1 VNPTNEQVNGSTLAE
16 AMGMTA
22 ELGRA
27 IAALASGEMASGR
40 LETAHRILE
49 GLAVAN
55 PQDPVA
61 WALLATAYRRR
72 GEEEAARVCAE
83 VAARLAPDDAQI
95 RLVRAEAQLAGE
107 AEREEARRE
116 LRALS
121 DRSGPVGDRARALL
135 AAMGE

>member
-1 VNPTNEQVNGSTLAE
+1 VNATTEQVKGSTLAQ

-22 ELGRA
+22 EIGRA
-27 IAALASGEMASGR
+27 IAALASDEMAGGR

-55 PQDPVA
+55 PQDAVA
-61 WALLATAYRRR
+61 WALLATVYRRR
-72 GEEEAARVCAE
+72 GEGEAARVCAE

-95 RLVRAEAQLAGE
+95 RLVRAEAQLAGA
-107 AEREEARRE
+107 AERDEARAE
-116 LRALS
+116 LRLLAG
-121 DRSGPVGDRARALL
+121 RTGHVGERARALL

>member
-1 VNPTNEQVNGSTLAE
+1 MSPTNEQVSGTLAE

-22 ELGRA
+22 EMGRA
-27 IAALASGEMASGR
+27 IAALAGGEVAGGR
-40 LETAHRILE
+40 LDAAHQILE

-55 PQDPVA
+55 PKDPVA
-61 WALLATAYRRR
+61 WALLATVYRRK
-72 GEEEAARVCAE
+72 GEAEAARVCAE

-107 AEREEARRE
+107 AERDEARGE